1 MNKLFLLIL
10 TLAGAYPIAHC
21 ANNEFEPNLPL
32 PLDVP
37 AIEDNRQ
44 STLVIERNGV
54 LCGAAHI
61 RKAKILDSG
70 YANISGFVGGVISF
84 GPFACATYKLSSVLK
99 IDSAYRVY
107 FAGILTPIAA
117 SLLGTFLYT
126 KSNDAITKLEDNLDT
141 SVIIHNHVVNL
152 DINKD
157 QDKNELAEDHPWVS
171 KAQLTTNTDGDR
183 VLRVQKN
190 NYSGFVNRM
199 MRSSSGYQITGNDWY
214 EFDVLRKEREKALS
228 SWYNPFLIGSAN
240 TCVVDDKHTQL
251 GLLNNQLC
259 IPAGVS
265 IKPAARFAQ
274 PEDRV

>member
-44 STLVIERNGV
+44 STLGIERNGV
-54 LCGAAHI
+54 LYGADHI

-117 SLLGTFLYT
+117 SLLPVR
-126 KSNDAITKLEDNLDT
+126 SC
-141 SVIIHNHVVNL
+141 
-152 DINKD
+152 
-157 QDKNELAEDHPWVS
+157 
-171 KAQLTTNTDGDR
+171 
-183 VLRVQKN
+183 
-190 NYSGFVNRM
+190 
-199 MRSSSGYQITGNDWY
+199 SSSCGIRWTLW
-214 EFDVLRKEREKALS
+214 LPMTER
-228 SWYNPFLIGSAN
+228 
-240 TCVVDDKHTQL
+240 QL
-251 GLLNNQLC
+251 
-259 IPAGVS
+259 
-265 IKPAARFAQ
+265 RFATGWL
-274 PEDRV
+274 RR